1 MMANEPTVF
10 IVDDDASVR
19 DAVRC
24 MLESTGFRVET
35 YVSGRDFLERY
46 DRAHR
51 GCLLLDL
58 QMPEMDGMELQRR
71 LSEEGVRLPIIML
84 TAHGSIPLA
93 VNTVRMGAFDFIEKP
108 FDDELLISRI
118 QEAIAQHLQLN
129 IDPAERLLIRQRLAT
144 LSDREREVLEK
155 LVAGKWVKMI
165 ASELGTSPNTVKNQ
179 RTRILEKMEADS
191 VPDLV
196 RMVMISQMNSD

>member
-1 MMANEPTVF
+1 MASEPAVF

-24 MLESTGFRVET
+24 MLEATGFRVET
-35 YVSGRDFLERY
+35 YVSGTDFLDRY
-46 DRAHR
+46 DRSQQ
-51 GCLLLDL
+51 GCLLLDV
-58 QMPEMDGMELQRR
+58 QMPEMDGIELQRR
-71 LSEEGVRLPIIML
+71 LREEGVRLPIIML
-84 TAHGSIPLA
+84 TAHGNIPLA

-108 FDDELLISRI
+108 FDDEDLISRI
-118 QEAIAQHLQLN
+118 QEAIAQHVQLH
-129 IDPAERLLIRQRLAT
+129 IDPVEQALIRERLAI

-155 LVAGKWVKMI
+155 LVAGKWVKII

-196 RMVMISQMNSD
+196 RMVMISQMSSD

>member
-1 MMANEPTVF
+1 MPNESTVF

-19 DAVRC
+19 DAIRC
-24 MLESTGFRVET
+24 MLEATGFRVMT
-35 YVSGRDFLERY
+35 FHSGLDFLDRY
-46 DRAHR
+46 DRSQR
-51 GCLLLDL
+51 GCLLLDV
-58 QMPEMDGMELQRR
+58 QMPEMGGIELQRR
-71 LSEEGVRLPIIML
+71 LREEGVHLPIIML
-84 TAHGSIPLA
+84 TAHGNIPLA
-93 VNTVRMGAFDFIEKP
+93 VNTVRMGAFDFLEKP
-108 FDDELLISRI
+108 FDDEALIARI
-118 QEAIAQHLQLN
+118 QEAIAQHVQCHVN
-129 IDPAERLLIRQRLAT
+129 PVERALIRKRLAT

-196 RMVMISQMNSD
+196 RMVMVSQMSGD